1 MAMPAIPIKRVGRCV
16 ADMLANGR
24 GEVGAVFERSF
35 YITMDGA
42 WACLLPPRGGIGPLN
57 AVLSAPVPQ
66 VLMQQLRVG
75 QPVVVSDGV
84 IAIGTL
90 RCDFTDAKIWEPPA
104 PQSWNATELARGL
117 AALDALLARR
127 ATPREGFASLLTN
140 NAAPEGAVAA
150 ATRGPMQR
158 WQRALTHAIAE
169 ARMDVDDIEDP
180 QSLLGLGPGLTPSGD
195 DAIGGALI
203 ALHALECGALR
214 DALWRR
220 IKPAAATSTSQI
232 SFAHLQA
239 AAKGLGHEALHA
251 TLNSLLRGAAQN
263 LESDIASIDAIGH
276 TSGWD
281 ALAGCVTALKA
292 WLGARTPAVSD
303 NLSERL
309 RAAVV
314 GS

>member
-1 MAMPAIPIKRVGRCV
+1 MPAIPIIRMGRC
-16 ADMLANGR
+16 AAEMLTGSR

-57 AVLSAPVPQ
+57 AVLSASVPQ
-66 VLMQQLRVG
+66 IVMQQVRVG
-75 QPVVVSDGV
+75 QPVVVSGGV
-84 IAIGTL
+84 IAIGAL
-90 RCDFTDAKIWEPPA
+90 RCDFTGAEIWEPPT
-104 PQSWNATELARGL
+104 PQSWNAADLARGL
-117 AALDALLARR
+117 AALEALLARG
-127 ATPREGFASLLTN
+127 ATPREGFASLLTK
-140 NAAPEGAVAA
+140 NAAAEGAVAA
-150 ATRGPMQR
+150 AARGPMQR
-158 WQRALTHAIAE
+158 WQHALTHAIAE
-169 ARMDVDDIEDP
+169 ARMEVDDVGDP
-180 QSLLGLGPGLTPSGD
+180 QLLLGLGPGLTPSGD

-203 ALHALECGALR
+203 ALHVLGCGALR
-214 DALWRR
+214 DALWLR
-220 IKPAAATSTSQI
+220 IKPAAATSTSDI

-263 LESDIASIDAIGH
+263 LESEIAAIDAIGH

-281 ALAGCVTALKA
+281 ALVGCVMALKA
-292 WLGARTPAVSD
+292 WLGARAPAVFD
-303 NLSERL
+303 NISERL